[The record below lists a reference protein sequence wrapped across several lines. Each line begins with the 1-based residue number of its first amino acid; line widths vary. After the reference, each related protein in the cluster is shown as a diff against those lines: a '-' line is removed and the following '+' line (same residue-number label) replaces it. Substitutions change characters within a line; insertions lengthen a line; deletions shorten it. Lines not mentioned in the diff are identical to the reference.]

1 MFTIIIHCIILRF
14 KYILRYTDPKAVY
27 PPYPTTCGDEGIF
40 MKKVYILAIILL
52 GVSLPRICFA
62 DAPHKVGGFLLGGQM
77 TEFSDRL
84 KMDTLLPLRHSK
96 FIHEIETIELLG
108 FKNGLLWVGN
118 CADPGRIVR
127 IRLKYENPSK
137 KFYQQLLKRYKKRFG
152 DPSEWKG
159 DPFHIVIAWKWS
171 FVDKENNRISLVLQH
186 NTRDEDESIGNSV
199 KLTMWNLIED
209 ERECYDKKTAAET
222 KKTEKKKKGQAD
234 WEALI
239 PQ

>member
-1 MFTIIIHCIILRF
+1 MKRAF
-14 KYILRYTDPKAVY
+14 
-27 PPYPTTCGDEGIF
+27 IF
-40 MKKVYILAIILL
+40 AIILL
-52 GVSLPRICFA
+52 GFCLPRISLA
-62 DAPHKVGGFLLGGQM
+62 GAPHEIGGFVLGWQV

-96 FIHEIETIELLG
+96 FIHEVETADLVG
-108 FKNGLLWVGN
+108 FKNGLIWMGN
-118 CADPGRIVR
+118 CTDPGRIVR
-127 IRLKYENPSK
+127 IKLKYANPSK

-171 FVDKENNRISLVLQH
+171 FVDKDNNRISLMLQH

-209 ERECYDKKTAAET
+209 ERECFEKKTAAET
-222 KKTEKKKKGQAD
+222 KKTKKKKKGQAD
-234 WEALI
+234 WEVLI
-239 PQ
+239 PN